1 VEPLDIKRVTA
12 EVAARHG
19 VLLQPDDPALVLVTI
34 NECVLEKSFERLES
48 RARVLI
54 AEVDACFE
62 DMQQRGSAQLTD
74 ELRRGAGAVR
84 EEIQRD
90 IQAAKLG
97 ANEAVFRI
105 QSSYSQSVVRRW
117 IAAGVVCAVAL
128 LVFGFALGRIL

>member
-1 VEPLDIKRVTA
+1 VEPFDIKRVTA

-34 NECVLEKSFERLES
+34 NECVLEKCFARLEN
-48 RARVLI
+48 RARTLI

-62 DMQQRGSAQLTD
+62 EMQQRASAQLTD
-74 ELRRGAGAVR
+74 ELRGGARAIR

-90 IQAAKLG
+90 IQAAKLE

-105 QSSYSQSVVRRW
+105 QSSYSQSVVHRW
-117 IAAGVVCAVAL
+117 IAAGLVCAVVL
-128 LVFGFALGRIL
+128 LVFGVVIGEMF